1 MKRIILIFLFAN
13 LFLSAIVLFK
23 SPFEF
28 YIGYIAYLFLPY
40 FFFKYGP
47 PRYALIVFTVLFVV
61 GVIFVQ
67 LGLNT
72 FSQLVKVTMGFFLSV
87 AFFEFVVKIYDGD
100 VSSLFK
106 FYMKSAFVVS
116 AIGIMQVVTQRVGF
130 SPGYNFGW
138 LLNKWGV
145 IYAEGGGIRM
155 NSLFSEPSYYSST
168 MAPAFFVGLYNV
180 VNRKNPMFITLRQS
194 LVVVLAYPLT
204 QSGVGMFGILI
215 SILLLVINSGFL
227 RYSFLIGPIL
237 AFGFNYA
244 YDNNEE
250 FRSRVDSTF
259 EIYNTGNI
267 YSYDIHGSSFVLYNH
282 THIATENFKENPIF
296 GTGLGSHETAFDR
309 FSLTNMSGVV
319 DIEFNKAD
327 ANSMALRLMSETGI
341 VGLLFFG
348 YFFLSNWVLKGWTLK
363 DEYWVISNA
372 CFLIIALQLLR
383 QGNYF
388 YCGFPFFLWL
398 YYYTKNANARD
409 KRGVVKDKFKFQIN
423 AK

>member
-1 MKRIILIFLFAN
+1 
-13 LFLSAIVLFK
+13 
-23 SPFEF
+23 
-28 YIGYIAYLFLPY
+28 
-40 FFFKYGP
+40 
-47 PRYALIVFTVLFVV
+47 
-61 GVIFVQ
+61 
-67 LGLNT
+67 
-72 FSQLVKVTMGFFLSV
+72 
-87 AFFEFVVKIYDGD
+87 FFEFVVKIYDED

>member
-1 MKRIILIFLFAN
+1 MKRLVLIFLFAN

-23 SPFEF
+23 APFEF
-28 YIGYIAYLFLPY
+28 YVGYIAYLFLPY

-47 PRYALIVFTVLFVV
+47 PRFALIVFIVLFVV

-87 AFFEFVVKIYDGD
+87 AFFEFAIKIYERN
-100 VSSLFK
+100 VSELFK
-106 FYMKSAFVVS
+106 YYMKFAFVVS
-116 AIGIMQVVTQRVGF
+116 AIGIIQVVTQRVGF
-130 SPGYNFGW
+130 TPGYNFGW

-145 IYAEGGGIRM
+145 IYSEGGGIRM
-155 NSLFSEPSYYSST
+155 NSLFSEPSYYAST
-168 MAPAFFVGLYNV
+168 MSPAFFVGLYNL

-194 LVVVLAYPLT
+194 IVIVLAYPLT

-215 SILLLVINSGFL
+215 SILLLVVNSGFL

-237 AFGFNYA
+237 VFGFNYA

-341 VGLLFFG
+341 VGLIFFA
-348 YFFLSNWVLKGWTLK
+348 YFFFSNWVLKGWTLN

-388 YCGFPFFLWL
+388 YCGFPFFLWM
-398 YYYTKNANARD
+398 YYYTKKANTGD
-409 KRGVVKDKFKFQIN
+409 KKGLLKGKYKFQVN
-423 AK
+423 G

>member
-1 MKRIILIFLFAN
+1 MKRLILIFIFAN

-23 SPFEF
+23 VPFEF
-28 YIGYIAYLFLPY
+28 YVGYIAYLFLPY
-40 FFFKYGP
+40 FFVKFGP
-47 PRYALIVFTVLFVV
+47 PKFALITFLLLFIV

-72 FSQLVKVTMGFFLSV
+72 FGQLIKVTMGFFLSV
-87 AFFEFVVKIYDGD
+87 ALFEFVLKIFDGD
-100 VSSLFK
+100 VTDLFK

-116 AIGIMQVVTQRVGF
+116 SIGIIQVVTQRIGF

-155 NSLFSEPSYYSST
+155 NSLFSEPSYYAST
-168 MAPAFFVGLYNV
+168 MAPAFFIGLYNL
-180 VNRKNPMFITLRQS
+180 VNRKNPKFISFNQS
-194 LVVVLAYPLT
+194 LVILAAYPLS

-215 SILLLVINSGFL
+215 SILLLVLNSGFL
-227 RYSFLIGPIL
+227 RYSFFIGPLL

-327 ANSMALRLMSETGI
+327 ANSMALRLMSETGL
-341 VGLLFFG
+341 VGLLFFT
-348 YFFLSNWVLKGWTLK
+348 YFFLSNWVLKGWTLQ
-363 DEYWVISNA
+363 DEYWLISNA

-398 YYYTKNANARD
+398 FYYTKKRNSSD
-409 KRGVVKDKFKFQIN
+409 KKAMTKEKFKFQIN
-423 AK
+423 A

>member
-1 MKRIILIFLFAN
+1 
-13 LFLSAIVLFK
+13 
-23 SPFEF
+23 
-28 YIGYIAYLFLPY
+28 
-40 FFFKYGP
+40 
-47 PRYALIVFTVLFVV
+47 
-61 GVIFVQ
+61 VQ

-87 AFFEFVVKIYDGD
+87 AFFESAIKIYDRD
-100 VSSLFK
+100 VSELFK

-116 AIGIMQVVTQRVGF
+116 GIGIMQVVTQRVGF

-168 MAPAFFVGLYNV
+168 MSPAFFVGLYNL

-194 LVVVLAYPLT
+194 LVIVLAYPLT

-215 SILLLVINSGFL
+215 SILLMVVNSGFL

-237 AFGFNYA
+237 VFGFNYA

-341 VGLLFFG
+341 VGLMFFA

-398 YYYTKNANARD
+398 YYYTKKANTQN
-409 KRGVVKDKFKFQIN
+409 KMGLVKSKFKFQVN
-423 AK
+423 G

>member
-1 MKRIILIFLFAN
+1 MKRLVLIFVFAN
-13 LFLSAIVLFK
+13 LFLSAMVLFK
-23 SPFEF
+23 APFEF
-28 YIGYIAYLFLPY
+28 YIGYIAYFFLPY

-47 PRYALIVFTVLFVV
+47 PKFALIVFTVLFVV

-72 FSQLVKVTMGFFLSV
+72 FSQLIKVTMGFFLSV
-87 AFFEFVVKIYDGD
+87 AFFEFSLKVFDED
-100 VSSLFK
+100 VSELFK

-116 AIGIMQVVTQRVGF
+116 AIGIMQVVTQRIGF

-168 MAPAFFVGLYNV
+168 MSPAFFIGMYNLL
-180 VNRKNPMFITLRQS
+180 NRKNPMFISVRQS
-194 LVVVLAYPLT
+194 LVILLAYPLT

-215 SILLLVINSGFL
+215 TILLLMVNSGFL

-341 VGLLFFG
+341 VGLIFFAYFLF
-348 YFFLSNWVLKGWTLK
+348 SNWVLKGWTLK

-398 YYYTKNANARD
+398 YYYTRKANAKD
-409 KRGVVKDKFKFQIN
+409 KSSLVKEKFKFQIN
-423 AK
+423 A

>member
-1 MKRIILIFLFAN
+1 MKRLVLIFLFAN

-23 SPFEF
+23 APFEF
-28 YIGYIAYLFLPY
+28 YVGYIAYLFLPY

-47 PRYALIVFTVLFVV
+47 PRFALIVFIILFVV

-87 AFFEFVVKIYDGD
+87 AFFEFAIKIYERD
-100 VSSLFK
+100 VSELFK
-106 FYMKSAFVVS
+106 YYMKFAFAVS

-130 SPGYNFGW
+130 TPGYNFGW

-155 NSLFSEPSYYSST
+155 NSLFSEPSYYAST
-168 MAPAFFVGLYNV
+168 MSPAFFVGLYNL

-194 LVVVLAYPLT
+194 IVILIAYPLT

-215 SILLLVINSGFL
+215 SILLLVVNSGFL

-237 AFGFNYA
+237 VFGFNYS

-341 VGLLFFG
+341 VGLVFFA
-348 YFFLSNWVLKGWTLK
+348 YFFFSNWVLKGWTLK

-388 YCGFPFFLWL
+388 YCGFPFFLWM
-398 YYYTKNANARD
+398 YYYTKKANTGD
-409 KRGVVKDKFKFQIN
+409 KKGLLKGKFKFQVN
-423 AK
+423 G